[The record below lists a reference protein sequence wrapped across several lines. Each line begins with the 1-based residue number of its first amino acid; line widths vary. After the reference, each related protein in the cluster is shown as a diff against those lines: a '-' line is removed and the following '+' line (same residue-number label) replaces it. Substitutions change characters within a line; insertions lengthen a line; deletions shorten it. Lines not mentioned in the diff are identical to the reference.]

1 MLVFAVATLLAGEHH
16 VAVMPG
22 LFLIVIAAAGFMN
35 LVTAYIFLGYFKT
48 TQQSPVLFL
57 GAAYLLAGLVAL
69 SSLVMFPA
77 VFTESRS
84 FGIDV
89 QVATYMWL
97 LWHLGFLALVSA
109 SVIVRYR
116 KDKPKSES
124 LVMQLALFTVVTAC
138 TLCGAV
144 LPVYLVTLGG
154 ALPALSDADGLLTAA
169 RWLALAFVALAGGF
183 VLYKLVGRQ
192 KRRTTTNLWL
202 AVAVGALVLDSIVT
216 LLCARFSLAW
226 YGAAVLSIFSATTI
240 LSGYIRGMVTIHS
253 ALVNANH
260 ELRNLN
266 ELERR
271 RARERL
277 VYLAYHDELT
287 ALHNRSRWQELLCV
301 AVDAANERENEP
313 SRLTVILVDLD
324 NFKDVNDA
332 VGHVKGDEVL
342 VDAATRLRG
351 ALRPHD
357 VIGRLGGDEF
367 AILLP
372 NVGRAEEG
380 HEVADRLLETL
391 RAEFIQ
397 QDRTFTLS
405 GSIGIAYYPEHGTT
419 AEALIQHADIA
430 LYDAKREGG
439 NCRRSYAR
447 AMSDERDRWRELK
460 DALTGAVA
468 GNAFVLHYQPLLD
481 LRTGIVEGAEA
492 LIRWKDQEKGMIGPA
507 RFIGVAEQTGLMPAI
522 GRWTVEAAAEQLKRW
537 NLAGNRQT
545 ISVNISVKHLQDPTF
560 FEHVCETLAR
570 NGVAP
575 SQMRLEVTESVA
587 MADSKTATEVLR
599 RLDHLGIKIVLDD
612 FGTQYSS
619 LKYLQQ
625 LPIDTIK
632 IDRCFVSGLPF
643 NEHDGAIVRGVIALG
658 HDLRR
663 TIVAEGVETRE
674 QLEWLR
680 EASCDIVQGYL
691 IEKPMP
697 ADRYADWCAARV
709 RSGNLIPLRRRLH
722 AGSSA

>member
-1 MLVFAVATLLAGEHH
+1 MLAFAVATLLVGDRH
-16 VAVMPG
+16 VPVMPG
-22 LFLIVIAAAGFMN
+22 LLLIVIAAAGFMN
-35 LVTAYIFLGYFKT
+35 LVTAYIFLGYFRT
-48 TQQSPVLFL
+48 TQQPPVLFL

-69 SSLVMFPA
+69 SSLVMFPEI
-77 VFTESRS
+77 VTKSRS
-84 FGIDV
+84 FGVDF
-89 QVATYMWL
+89 QVVTYLWL
-97 LWHLGFLALVSA
+97 LWHLGFLALLCA
-109 SVIVRYR
+109 SVALRYR
-116 KDKPKSES
+116 KDTPKGES
-124 LVMQLALFTVVTAC
+124 VVMQLALFAVVTAC
-138 TLCGAV
+138 TLSGAV
-144 LPVYLVTLGG
+144 LPVYLAALGS
-154 ALPALSDADGLLTAA
+154 ALPALGDAHGFFPVA
-169 RWLALAFVALAGGF
+169 RWMTFAIVTLAGSF
-183 VLYKLVGRQ
+183 IFYKLLAKP

-216 LLCARFSLAW
+216 LLCTRFSIAW
-226 YGAAVLSIFSATTI
+226 YGAQVLSIFSATTI
-240 LSGYIRGMVTIHS
+240 LCGYIRGMVTIHS
-253 ALVNANH
+253 ALVSANT

-287 ALHNRSRWQELLCV
+287 GLHNRSRWQELLRIS
-301 AVDAANERENEP
+301 VDAANELERENA
-313 SRLTVILVDLD
+313 RFTVVLVDLD
-324 NFKDVNDA
+324 NFKEVNDA
-332 VGHVKGDEVL
+332 VGHMKGDEVL
-342 VDAATRLRG
+342 VHAASRLRG

-391 RAEFIQ
+391 RAEFVQ
-397 QDRTFTLS
+397 QDRTFKLS

-439 NCRRSYAR
+439 NCCRSYAR

-460 DALTGAVA
+460 EALTSAVA

-481 LRTGIVEGAEA
+481 LRTGFVEGAEA
-492 LIRWKDQEKGMIGPA
+492 LIRWQDHEKGMIGPA

-522 GRWTVEAAAEQLKRW
+522 GRWTVEATAEQLKRW
-537 NLAGNRQT
+537 NLAGNPHT

-570 NGVAP
+570 NGVPP

-587 MADSKTATEVLR
+587 MADSAAATEVLR

-643 NEHDGAIVRGVIALG
+643 NEHDAAIVRGVIALG

-709 RSGNLIPLRRRLH
+709 HSGNLVPLRRRLH